1 MTDLER
7 LNIDAARYRW
17 LRENLEKFDA
27 HILAVD
33 DEDSNGYWSIYVTA
47 DECDSAIDAELAR
60 DE

>member
-33 DEDSNGYWSIYVTA
+33 DEDSNGYWSRYATA
-47 DECDSAIDAELAR
+47 EECDSGIDTELAH
-60 DE
+60 D

>member
-17 LRENLEKFDA
+17 LRENYVVVDWSAFYDCDDDDAIDKF
-27 HILAVD
+27 
-33 DEDSNGYWSIYVTA
+33 
-47 DECDSAIDAELAR
+47 IDAELAG